1 MPRKTSKS
9 KKSKPKNPP
18 KRIQGGALDE
28 NGFHDIGSP
37 DFSTDIKDGLKNK
50 KVIVSVCGGL
60 ETTSEKLFEADTKV
74 VATSKQ
80 LYDYTEKLRP
90 RETQITI
97 EEVSRLRSVENSNYF
112 KELSDLGILLIYYPK
127 KVTFNSKDNYWYRTS
142 VIEDI
147 VQWTYDA
154 KNDTYVKILQK
165 KLGNDNFVINNDK
178 TNTIYQIKLDFD
190 KALFSDEEA
199 YYNLLHAIENES
211 YQTFYNNAILFPT
224 KEDKELLQKYEKDL
238 VKAKQH
244 RKETKLLLSS
254 RFHELEKAKEKR
266 HREKH
271 EKEARDRENALRAEK
286 AAAAALEQAK
296 IETKRAEVAARRL
309 VTQNAEELQQAQR
322 NFQESQDRQ
331 LTLIEAENARIALE
345 QQTEQ
350 SEIAIRAAEAANA
363 AKAAQQEADAAN
375 ARERAAYEAEKE
387 AKRVRE
393 LAEAKANAPP
403 SNGVLEA
410 ITGAVSSLLQGSPQS
425 QLQAAKQNE
434 ISAEETANRAT
445 EQRIAAEKQALKAA
459 SNAQEAVARAQAS
472 APPQTLKAVPVAT
485 TSPTKTLKLPP
496 MPKKQSTRKRTYS
509 KTYSKTRKAHTR
521 SHTRSHPRAHARKR
535 SVSRKRSPSPSRK
548 SKYKSK
554 SRKRVMS
561 KRKRSPTHLKG
572 RTSPQ
577 RHSPLVPPPV
587 RPRA

>member
-1 MPRKTSKS
+1 M
-9 KKSKPKNPP
+9 
-18 KRIQGGALDE
+18 DE

-37 DFSTDIKDGLKNK
+37 DFSTDIKDGLKND

-60 ETTSEKLFEADTKV
+60 ETTSEKLFETDTKV

-80 LYDYTEKLRP
+80 LYDYTEKLGP

-112 KELSDLGILLIYYPK
+112 KELSDLKILLIYYPK
-127 KVTFNSKDNYWYRTS
+127 KVTFNSKDNLWYRTS
-142 VIEDI
+142 VIENI

-154 KNDTYVKILQK
+154 DNDTYVKILQR
-165 KLGNDNFVINNDK
+165 KLGNDNLVINNDT
-178 TNTIYQIKLDFD
+178 TNTIYQVKLDFD

-199 YYNLLHAIENES
+199 YYNLRHAIENES
-211 YQTFYNNAILFPT
+211 YQKFYNNAILFPT

-238 VKAKQH
+238 VKAKKH
-244 RKETKLLLSS
+244 RKETKLLLLS
-254 RFHELEKAKEKR
+254 RFQELEKEKEKR

-271 EKEARDRENALRAEK
+271 AARDRENAIRLELE
-286 AAAAALEQAK
+286 AAAAIEQARL
-296 IETKRAEVAARRL
+296 ETQRAQVEARRL
-309 VTQNAEELQQAQR
+309 VNQAARELQQAQSDV
-322 NFQESQDRQ
+322 QEAQDRQ
-331 LTLIEAENARIALE
+331 LSPEEAEDARNALE
-345 QQTEQ
+345 QKTEQ

-363 AKAAQQEADAAN
+363 AKAAQQEADAAIL
-375 ARERAAYEAEKE
+375 RERAAYDAEKE
-387 AKRVRE
+387 AERKA
-393 LAEAKANAPP
+393 AEAKANANAPP
-403 SNGVLEA
+403 SNGLLA
-410 ITGAVSSLLQGSPQS
+410 AFTGALSSLIQGSPEA
-425 QLQAAKQNE
+425 QLKTAKQDE
-434 ISAEETANRAT
+434 ISATEEANRAT
-445 EQRIAAEKQALKAA
+445 AIRIAAEEQAVAAA
-459 SNAQEAVARAQAS
+459 SNAQTVVAKAQELTAQSVIAS
-472 APPQTLKAVPVAT
+472 AQPQTLNVPVS
-485 TSPTKTLKLPP
+485 TSLKLPP
-496 MPKKQSTRKRTYS
+496 TPQKRSTRKRTYSKS

-521 SHTRSHPRAHARKR
+521 SHTRSHTRAHTRTHARKR

-554 SRKRVMS
+554 SRKRAMS